1 MYVEI
6 PIMLEIDIL
15 YGSKYLLPGK
25 ILRSKLDPFGRK
37 ILMTKDDPLPQPTAA
52 RTNFLFD
59 HEE

>member
-1 MYVEI
+1 
-6 PIMLEIDIL
+6 MLEIDIL

-25 ILRSKLDPFGRK
+25 ILRSKLDPFGSK